1 MQTKKIHI
9 NNRFFMNICLL
20 ASVSFFFTSCRKDSI
35 QNLPERNWEL
45 VWSDEFNGAANTSP
59 DNAKWNFNVGTGVNG
74 WGNGEYQ
81 FYTNRTN
88 NVRLDGNGVLEITA
102 RQEGFSGSNYT
113 SGRIT
118 TQGKFAY
125 KYGRFEA
132 KIKTPT
138 GPGIWPAFWMMGE
151 NITTVSWPQCG
162 EIDILEQKGQESH
175 ITYATIHG
183 PNYSGGNSIG
193 KSYALAK
200 GRFNLDYHIYAV
212 EWTENQIDFF
222 VNDFLFHRITKDQ
235 VEAKGQWVFNQPF
248 FLLLNVAVGGNYVG
262 FPTSG
267 TPFPQTMYVDYVRV
281 YKQK

>member
-1 MQTKKIHI
+1 MQTKKIQI
-9 NNRFFMNICLL
+9 NNRFFLNIFLL
-20 ASVSFFFTSCRKDSI
+20 ATVTFLFSSCKKEGI
-35 QNLPERNWEL
+35 QTLPEKSWEL
-45 VWSDEFNGAANTSP
+45 VWSDEFTGAVNSSP
-59 DNAKWNFNVGTGVNG
+59 DNTKWNFNIGNGDGG

-88 NVRLDGNGVLEITA
+88 NVRLDGSGILEITA
-102 RQEGFSGSNYT
+102 RQEAFSGSNYT

-118 TQGKFAY
+118 TQGKFSH

-175 ITYATIHG
+175 ITYSTIHG
-183 PNYSGGNSIG
+183 PGYSGGNSIG
-193 KSYALAK
+193 KSYALAN

-222 VNDFLFHRITKDQ
+222 VDNFLFHRITKDK
-235 VEAKGQWVFNQPF
+235 VKGEWVFNQPF
-248 FLLLNVAVGGNYVG
+248 FILLNLAVGGNYVG

-267 TPFPQTMYVDYVRV
+267 TPFPQTMFVDYIRV

>member
-1 MQTKKIHI
+1 MQTQNFQI
-9 NNRFFMNICLL
+9 NNRFLKNICLL
-20 ASVSFFFTSCRKDSI
+20 ATLTFLFSSCRKDAI
-35 QNLPERNWEL
+35 QTLPERSWEL
-45 VWSDEFNGAANTSP
+45 VWSDEFTGAANTSP
-59 DNAKWNFNVGTGVNG
+59 DNTKWNFNIGNGVGG

-102 RQEGFSGSNYT
+102 RQEAFSGSNYT

-118 TQGKFAY
+118 TQGKFAH

-132 KIKTPT
+132 RIKTPT
-138 GPGIWPAFWMMGE
+138 GPGVWPAFWMMGE
-151 NITTVSWPQCG
+151 NITSVSWPQCG
-162 EIDILEQKGQESH
+162 EIDVLEQKGQESH

-183 PNYSGGNSIG
+183 PGYAGGNSIG

-200 GRFNLDYHIYAV
+200 GRFNLDYYTYAV
-212 EWTENQIDFF
+212 EWSENQIDFF
-222 VNDFLFHRITKDQ
+222 ANDFLFHRITKDQ
-235 VEAKGQWVFNQPF
+235 VQAKGEWVFNQPF

-267 TPFPQTMYVDYVRV
+267 TPFPQTMFVDYIRV

>member
-1 MQTKKIHI
+1 MQKQNIQI
-9 NNRFFMNICLL
+9 NNRFFKNIYLL
-20 ASVSFFFTSCRKDSI
+20 ATLTFFFSSCRKDAI
-35 QNLPERNWEL
+35 QELPERNWEL

-88 NVRLDGNGVLEITA
+88 NVRLDGNGILEITA

-183 PNYSGGNSIG
+183 PNYAGGNSIG

-200 GRFNLDYHIYAV
+200 GRFNLDYYVYAV
-212 EWTENQIDFF
+212 EWTENRIDFF
-222 VNDFLFHRITKDQ
+222 VNDYLFHRITKDQ